1 MTYRVP
7 TLKDLPQVAQL
18 VAQELSH
25 NIICFQGEMGAGK
38 TTFIKAL
45 VKELGRNDDVTSPTF
60 ALVNEYV
67 TQDYKKIFHFDFYRI
82 EDEEE
87 ALDIGLEDYLDSGNI
102 CLIEWPNKITNF
114 VPDNHQTISIEI
126 LEDGSRQITVN
137 K

>member
-1 MTYRVP
+1 MSCRFIV
-7 TLKDLPQVAQL
+7 
-18 VAQELSH
+18 LSILLFPASVFVD
-25 NIICFQGEMGAGK
+25 NRISN
-38 TTFIKAL
+38 
-45 VKELGRNDDVTSPTF
+45 VKIGSFLSNVT
-60 ALVNEYV
+60 
-67 TQDYKKIFHFDFYRI
+67 DYKKIFHFDFYRI

>member
-1 MTYRVP
+1 M
-7 TLKDLPQVAQL
+7 
-18 VAQELSH
+18 
-25 NIICFQGEMGAGK
+25 
-38 TTFIKAL
+38 
-45 VKELGRNDDVTSPTF
+45 VKELGSNDDVTSPTF